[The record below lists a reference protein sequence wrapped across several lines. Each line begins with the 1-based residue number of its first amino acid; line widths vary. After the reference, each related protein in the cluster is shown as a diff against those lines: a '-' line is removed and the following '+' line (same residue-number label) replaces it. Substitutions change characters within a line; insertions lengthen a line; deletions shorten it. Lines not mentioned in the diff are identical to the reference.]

1 MSKQGFIITGLVLAL
16 LAAAGWYLRGGK
28 AESQLTDLTTAVKRG
43 PFEIY
48 AVATGELKAKNSVK
62 ISGPQGMRSAG
73 IYQTNITD
81 LVTEGTVVEEGGYV
95 ATLDRT
101 ELQTKLRDAQT
112 QIDLID
118 TQLEQ
123 AKIDTAIELR
133 GLRDELVNSK
143 FAREERTLE
152 VAQSKYEPQMV
163 IRQAEIELERSDRDF
178 GQLQTKYELT
188 QERAVAKI
196 AEIQAKLKQQ
206 TDKLKQ
212 LNALS
217 GDFTVNAPAAGMV
230 IYARSW
236 NGKITAGSQVST
248 WNPIVAEL
256 PDLSEMLS
264 KTYVNEVDISRVQP
278 GQDVRISVD
287 AFPDKSYEGTVVS
300 VANIGESL
308 KGYDAK
314 VFEVNVALLATDS
327 ILRPAMTTG
336 NEILTYTYP
345 EALYIPL
352 EALHRDSIPF
362 VYKSEP
368 SGVYKQEI
376 VVGDLNDDAAVV
388 ALGLQEADEVLLT
401 VPENYESLRLERL
414 TPDARKTALD
424 EVKKLKEK
432 RKIEAQAKLTAASK
446 LDKGS
451 GDGNNASGSVI
462 IY

>member
-1 MSKQGFIITGLVLAL
+1 MVAG
-16 LAAAGWYLRGGK
+16 AAWYLQGGQS
-28 AESQLTDLTTAVKRG
+28 ESQIENLTSSVKRG

-62 ISGPQGMRSAG
+62 IRGPQGMRSAG

-101 ELQTKLRDAQT
+101 ELQTKLREAQT

-133 GLRDELVNSK
+133 GLRDEIVNSR

-152 VAQSKYEPQMV
+152 VEQSKYEPQMV

-178 GQLQTKYELT
+178 GQLATKYELT

-206 TDKLKQ
+206 TDKLSE
-212 LNALS
+212 LS
-217 GDFTVNAPAAGMV
+217 GLSGKFTVNAPAAGMV

-236 NGKITAGSQVST
+236 NGKVTAGSQVST
-248 WNPIVAEL
+248 WDPTVAEL

-287 AFPDKSYEGTVVS
+287 AFPDKSYEGRVVS

-314 VFEVNVALLATDS
+314 VFEVNVSLFESDS
-327 ILRPAMTTG
+327 ILRPAMTTS

-352 EALHRDSIPF
+352 EGLFRDSIAF
-362 VYKSEP
+362 VYKSDP
-368 SGVYKQEI
+368 AGTYKQEI

-388 ALGLQEADEVLLT
+388 VLGLQETDEILLT
-401 VPENYESLRLERL
+401 IPDNYESLRLERL
-414 TPDARKTALD
+414 TEKDRKDALN
-424 EVKKLKEK
+424 EVKAIKAKRQADAQSKALASEKSDKE
-432 RKIEAQAKLTAASK
+432 IE
-446 LDKGS
+446 G
-451 GDGNNASGSVI
+451 GSVI
-462 IY
+462 NF

>member
-1 MSKQGFIITGLVLAL
+1 MSKQGFLIVGLVLAL
-16 LAAAGWYLRGGK
+16 LAAAGWYLSRGK
-28 AESQLTDLTTAVKRG
+28 AESQLADLTTKVKQG
-43 PFEIY
+43 PFKIY

-62 ISGPQGMRSAG
+62 ISGPQGMRAAG

-81 LVTEGTVVEEGGYV
+81 LVTEGTVVEKGGYV

-101 ELQTKLRDAQT
+101 ELQTKLRDAQS

-133 GLRDELVNSK
+133 GLRDELVNSG

-163 IRQAEIELERSDRDF
+163 IRKAEIELERSDRDF
-178 GQLQTKYELT
+178 GQLKTKYELT

-206 TDKLKQ
+206 TDKLQQ
-212 LNALS
+212 LNGLS
-217 GDFTVNAPAAGMV
+217 GAFTVNAPADGMV

-236 NGKITAGSQVST
+236 NGKITAGSQISS
-248 WNPIVAEL
+248 WNPTVAEL

-264 KTYVNEVDISRVQP
+264 KTYVNEVDISRVQA

-314 VFEVNVALLATDS
+314 VFEVNVALLKGDS

-362 VYKSEP
+362 VYKNDP
-368 SGVYKQEI
+368 AGTFKQEI

-388 ALGLQEADEVLLT
+388 ALGLQENDEVLLT
-401 VPENYESLRLERL
+401 IPENHESLRLDRL
-414 TPDARKTALD
+414 TPEARKSALD
-424 EVKKLKEK
+424 EVKMLKEK
-432 RKIEAQAKLTAASK
+432 RKKDAQAKIIAASK

-451 GDGNNASGSVI
+451 GDDSNSSGSVI
-462 IY
+462 IF